1 VPRIGGCPL
10 KRGLRSFSFG
20 GRALWLGSAL
30 PWALTV
36 FVWAIAVLPNLSGR
50 SFMWEE
56 GNSAVL
62 ARDLLTRGNWLEP
75 SIFGLRY
82 VEKPSLYAW
91 LVAGFARLTGHVD
104 EWSTRLPALLAILG
118 AALLVLHV
126 TRRYA
131 STPASLFAA
140 GAFMFS
146 PLLVRK
152 LTIGEPDAV
161 VTFLSFAA
169 FVVWWAGEAGGRVTA
184 ARWLACG
191 GLLAAVVVTKGPE
204 PVGFFALGVAGE
216 LVIRRRW
223 TALPGLIIGLGIP
236 IAATIAWAT
245 AVYRP
250 GDVSVWLEYMRIDG
264 GGTLSHYL
272 RERARFAGSL
282 PLELLPATLVLASV
296 CLLGERLSG
305 ITSGRA
311 PIARALA
318 LYAGLCTAA
327 LLVWPGAKTRYAM
340 PIAPAV
346 AVLAGLSIESLWR
359 RRHWAGAAAVV
370 LTGLLL
376 LYQVVFVTVALR
388 LPPERFGEHRQFA
401 AIIDSTVRELP
412 APLFTIGAA
421 HSNKLFYLT
430 APVRALTLP
439 DDAGVLVAPAWV
451 LASPSDLAR
460 CRMLRPDLAFH
471 VMPPVL
477 DLENPV
483 LARIESALAGVR
495 GSGFT
500 PPPG

>member
-1 VPRIGGCPL
+1 M
-10 KRGLRSFSFG
+10 
-20 GRALWLGSAL
+20 
-30 PWALTV
+30 TV
-36 FVWAIAVLPNLSGR
+36 LVWAISVLPNLSVR

-62 ARDLLTRGNWLEP
+62 ARDVLIHGNWLAP

-91 LVAGFARLTGHVD
+91 LVAGIARLTGHVD

-118 AALLVLHV
+118 TAVLVLQV
-126 TRRYA
+126 TRRRA
-131 STPASLFAA
+131 SSQAALFAA

-169 FVVWWAGEAGGRVTA
+169 FVVWWAGEARGRVTA

-191 GLLAAVVVTKGPE
+191 GLLALVAVTKGPE

-216 LVIRRRW
+216 LVARRRW
-223 TALPGLIIGLGIP
+223 TALPGLIIGLGVP
-236 IAATIAWAT
+236 VAVTIAWAA

-250 GDVSVWLEYMRIDG
+250 GDVSVWLEYMRMDG

-282 PLELLPATLVLASV
+282 PLELLPATLVLATV
-296 CLLGERLSG
+296 WIPRGRPAG
-305 ITSGRA
+305 VTGRRA

-318 LYAGLCTAA
+318 LYAGLGTAA
-327 LLVWPGAKTRYAM
+327 LLFWPGAKTRYVM

-346 AVLAGLSIESLWR
+346 AVVSGLSIESLWR
-359 RRHWAGAAAVV
+359 RRHWAGAAAAAMTV
-370 LTGLLL
+370 LLL
-376 LYQVVFVTVALR
+376 LYQVAVVTVALP

-401 AIIDSTVRELP
+401 AIIDSAVRELP

-430 APVRALTLP
+430 EPIQALMLP
-439 DDAGVLVAPAWV
+439 DDARVLAAPAWV
-451 LASPSDLAR
+451 LASPADLAR

-471 VMPPVL
+471 VMPRVL
-477 DLENPV
+477 DLDSPL
-483 LARIESALAGVR
+483 LARIESTLTRVH

-500 PPPG
+500 PPPE

>member
-1 VPRIGGCPL
+1 MRP
-10 KRGLRSFSFG
+10 SFSVV
-20 GRALWLGSAL
+20 GRAEWPERVSL
-30 PWALTV
+30 WALAV
-36 FVWAIAVLPNLSGR
+36 LVWAVAVLPNLSVR

-62 ARDLLTRGNWLEP
+62 ARDVLTRGDWLEP
-75 SIFGLRY
+75 AIFGLRY

-91 LVAGFARLTGHVD
+91 LIAGIAWLTGRVD

-118 AALLVLHV
+118 TALLVLHV
-126 TRRYA
+126 TRRHA
-131 STPASLFAA
+131 SAPAALFAA

-161 VTFLSFAA
+161 VTFLSFGA
-169 FVVWWAGEAGGRVTA
+169 FVVWSAGEAQGRVTA

-191 GLLAAVVVTKGPE
+191 GLLAAVAVTKGPE
-204 PVGFFALGVAGE
+204 PVGFFALGVAGD
-216 LVIRRRW
+216 LVMRRRW
-223 TALPGLIIGLGIP
+223 TALPGLIICLAIP
-236 IAATIAWAT
+236 LATTIAWAT

-250 GDVSVWLEYMRIDG
+250 GDFTLWLEYMRMDE

-296 CLLGERLSG
+296 WALGEAPFG
-305 ITSGRA
+305 ITGRRP
-311 PIARALA
+311 PIVRALA

-359 RRHWAGAAAVV
+359 RRHWAGAAAVA
-370 LTGLLL
+370 LTGLSL
-376 LYQVVFVTVALR
+376 LYQVIFVTVALS
-388 LPPERFGEHRQFA
+388 LPPERFAEHRQFA
-401 AIIDSTVRELP
+401 AIIDSAARELP

-430 APVRALTLP
+430 EPVRALMLP
-439 DDAGVLVAPAWV
+439 DDAALLAAPAWV

-477 DLENPV
+477 DLDNPV
-483 LARIESALAGVR
+483 LARIESALTGVR

>member
-1 VPRIGGCPL
+1 
-10 KRGLRSFSFG
+10 
-20 GRALWLGSAL
+20 
-30 PWALTV
+30 
-36 FVWAIAVLPNLSGR
+36 
-50 SFMWEE
+50 
-56 GNSAVL
+56 L
-62 ARDLLTRGNWLEP
+62 ARDVLTRGDWLEP

-91 LVAGFARLTGHVD
+91 LVAGIARLTGHVD

-118 AALLVLHV
+118 TALLVLHV

-131 STPASLFAA
+131 SNPAALFAA

-146 PLLVRK
+146 PLVVRK

-169 FVVWWAGEAGGRVTA
+169 FVVWWTGEARGRVTA

-191 GLLAAVVVTKGPE
+191 GLLAAVAVAKGPE
-204 PVGFFALGVAGE
+204 PLGFFALAVTGE
-216 LVIRRRW
+216 LVARRRW
-223 TALPGLIIGLGIP
+223 TAMPGLIIGLGVP
-236 IAATIAWAT
+236 VAGTIAWAT

-250 GDVSVWLEYMRIDG
+250 GDWSVWLEYLRMDG

-282 PLELLPATLVLASV
+282 PFELLPATLVLASV
-296 CLLGERLSG
+296 S
-305 ITSGRA
+305 IAPDRA
-311 PIARALA
+311 PGATGRQAPIVRALA

-327 LLVWPGAKTRYAM
+327 LLFWPGAKTRYAM

-346 AVLAGLSIESLWR
+346 AILAGLSIESLWR
-359 RRHWAGAAAVV
+359 RRHWAGAAAVA
-370 LTGLLL
+370 LTILSL
-376 LYQVVFVTVALR
+376 LYQVAFVTVALP

-401 AIIDSTVRELP
+401 AIIDSAARELP

-430 APVRALTLP
+430 EPIQALMLP
-439 DDAGVLVAPAWV
+439 DDARVLAAPAWV

-460 CRMLRPDLAFH
+460 CRLLRPDLAFYA
-471 VMPPVL
+471 MPPVL
-477 DLENPV
+477 DLDNPV
-483 LARIESALAGVR
+483 LARIENTLVGAR
-495 GSGFT
+495 GSSFT
-500 PPPG
+500 PPPR